1 MIKGVK
7 SAGPVHGCWWLGKR
21 WDDEMEK
28 HMHDGHKLG
37 GVGVLGLLHHT
48 THVFA
53 GDFHAGQ
60 DEPRVVYPRPIMPYP
75 HFSLLIFPYH
85 IHNQPD

>member
-37 GVGVLGLLHHT
+37 GVGGIGSASPHNPCFCWRL
-48 THVFA
+48 
-53 GDFHAGQ
+53 
-60 DEPRVVYPRPIMPYP
+60 PCRPG
-75 HFSLLIFPYH
+75 
-85 IHNQPD
+85 